1 MLSPLQLRLRQ
12 KFVLGS
18 LVLSL
23 MVSVIPALA
32 QATNAAQPAKTPPP
46 FLFPWRV
53 VSPQVHSDRKVTF
66 RFRDPNARKV
76 LLLLEGAK
84 PAPMQKGAHGVW
96 SVTVGPLQ
104 PEYYGYSF
112 LADGVGLMDPSN
124 SLIKPNLLNPQNM
137 VHVPGPSSLPW
148 EMNNVPHGIVHH
160 HFYHSNVVGDNRDF
174 YVYTPPGYNPRG
186 RKRYPVLYLL
196 HGFSDGANGW
206 TAVGRANIILDNL
219 IAQGKAKPMIVVMPL
234 GYGAPQILKPGALG
248 KTDLAKENL
257 TKFSQALLT
266 EVMPRVE
273 KDYRVLPGRANTA
286 IAGLSMGGGES
297 LYVGLNHLNRFAW
310 VGAFS
315 AGLLPDLDQE
325 FPRLAAKDNS
335 KLRLLWVACGEQ
347 DTLVG
352 PFNVKLRAWLR
363 SKGVKFTK
371 IGTPG
376 VHSWMVWRGNLAAF
390 APLLFRKNTP

>member
-1 MLSPLQLRLRQ
+1 MLSILAILLA
-12 KFVLGS
+12 S
-18 LVLSL
+18 A
-23 MVSVIPALA
+23 IPALA
-32 QATNAAQPAKTPPP
+32 QNMNLAKPSKPARP
-46 FLFPWRV
+46 FSFPWRV
-53 VSPQVHSDRKVTF
+53 VSPQVRSDGKVTF
-66 RFRDPNARKV
+66 RLRDPNARKV

-84 PAPMQKGAHGVW
+84 PVAMEKGKHGVW
-96 SVTVGPLQ
+96 SVTVGPLD
-104 PEYYGYSF
+104 PDYYGYSF

-137 VHVPGPSSLPW
+137 VHVPGPSSLAW
-148 EMNNVPHGIVHH
+148 EMNDVPHGVVHH
-160 HFYHSNVVGDNRDF
+160 HFYHSEVVGDDRDF
-174 YVYTPPGYNPRG
+174 YVYTPPGYNPRA

-234 GYGAPQILKPGALG
+234 GYGAPQILQPGALG
-248 KTDLAKENL
+248 STSLAEENL
-257 TKFSQALLT
+257 AKFSQALLT

-273 KDYRVLPGRANTA
+273 RDYRVLPGRANSA

-297 LYVGLNHLNRFAW
+297 LFVGLNHVNRFAW

-315 AGLLPDLDQE
+315 AGLLPGLDRE
-325 FPRLAAKDNS
+325 FPRLSAKDNRM
-335 KLRLLWVACGEQ
+335 LRLLWIACGEQ

-363 SKGVKFTK
+363 NKGIKFIK
-371 IGTPG
+371 IETPG
-376 VHSWMVWRGNLAAF
+376 VHSWMVWRRNLAAF
-390 APLLFRKNTP
+390 APLLFRKNAP